1 MIDYDWVVIN
11 ERRYLLPVAAEIK
24 LTAGS
29 GEQARHSRNE
39 IRFRGY
45 QKFGA
50 EVKIIEDVEPDEEPQ
65 TKPQTNP

>member
-1 MIDYDWVVIN
+1 VTIN
-11 ERRYLLPVAAEIK
+11 EQRYLLPIAAEIK

-29 GEQARHSRNE
+29 GERARHSRNE

-50 EVKIIEDVEPDEEPQ
+50 EVKIIEDVGPDDEPE
-65 TKPQTNP
+65 TKPESKPPQK